1 MVKIVRPRIY
11 IAHSLYLREEVA
23 ENVIPKMKL
32 YFDVENPFEHRLAL
46 FKGQT
51 EEEIRA
57 NREWVRPSWVVKHD
71 LRQIEKCDGMIVL
84 NKGSASYGSV
94 IEASY
99 CFFELGI
106 PVVFVVAEKYQHHPW
121 LNFFGIHVAKDIE
134 EGIMAMRTFFDM
146 SEDFREENL
155 YAKIDKETK
164 KDESKGT

>member
-84 NKGSASYGSV
+84 KTFGRVSSSNLTIQSTSCC
-94 IEASY
+94 ERRR
-99 CFFELGI
+99 
-106 PVVFVVAEKYQHHPW
+106 AESDGAAH
-121 LNFFGIHVAKDIE
+121 
-134 EGIMAMRTFFDM
+134 
-146 SEDFREENL
+146 
-155 YAKIDKETK
+155 
-164 KDESKGT
+164 